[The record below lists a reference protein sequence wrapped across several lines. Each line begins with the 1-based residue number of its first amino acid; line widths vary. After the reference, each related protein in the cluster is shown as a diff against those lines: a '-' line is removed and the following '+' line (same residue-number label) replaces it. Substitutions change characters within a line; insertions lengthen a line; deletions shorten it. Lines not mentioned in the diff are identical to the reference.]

1 MAHNTKPILVD
12 VNGRPIPQY
21 FDPLADEYKPL
32 LGAHGA
38 ARAILYGPDGQPIG
52 TSGNPLQVKAQDTD
66 DALEQI
72 KTALEALAT
81 EDKLEAVRLL
91 LQTLDGKDFATQTTL
106 AQVKQVLDT
115 LTSAVSTSSKQD
127 ALNIAVEDLKSELI
141 LVKSELATIKANQ
154 LSGDQKVQLS
164 GQNATS
170 VNAFNALAITDTALK
185 LSGDLPIFRT
195 HPHKAIIVLNSL
207 DNSVTIRLYSNSVG
221 GDHLTVSGI
230 VVGPHLPRVIT
241 AADAEFAMLD
251 VLFSSNINIQIAAV
265 CSTAPTSGSLTV
277 TVVGWF

>member
-1 MAHNTKPILVD
+1 MAKGIPLM
-12 VNGRPIPQY
+12 GR
-21 FDPLADEYKPL
+21 
-32 LGAHGA
+32 
-38 ARAILYGPDGQPIG
+38 GPDDKAKIINVDEN
-52 TSGNPLQVKAQDTD
+52 GNV
-66 DALEQI
+66 
-72 KTALEALAT
+72 
-81 EDKLEAVRLL
+81 
-91 LQTLDGKDFATQTTL
+91 
-106 AQVKQVLDT
+106 
-115 LTSAVSTSSKQD
+115 
-127 ALNIAVEDLKSELI
+127 
-141 LVKSELATIKANQ
+141 
-154 LSGDQKVQLS
+154 KVQLS
-164 GQNATS
+164 GRNATS

>member
-1 MAHNTKPILVD
+1 MAHNT
-12 VNGRPIPQY
+12 RPLKRAQDGVAPQY
-21 FDPLADEYKPL
+21 YNPTTDEYEVL
-32 LGAHGA
+32 LGQDGA
-38 ARAILYGPDGQPIG
+38 ARAILYGPNGQPITNESPLEVRVRQLETLLG
-52 TSGNPLQVKAQDTD
+52 ALDAAKETNP
-66 DALEQI
+66 DAASATLLALIRGLMSAAAKE
-72 KTALEALAT
+72 TTLEAIKSTDGIKKIADAVTVSGLENLAT
-81 EDKLEAVRLL
+81 ETKLEAVR
-91 LQTLDGKDFATQTTL
+91 TL
-106 AQVKQVLDT
+106 
-115 LTSAVSTSSKQD
+115 
-127 ALNIAVEDLKSELI
+127 VEDLKSELI
-141 LVKSELATIKANQ
+141 LVKANQ

-164 GQNATS
+164 GRNATS

-230 VVGPHLPRVIT
+230 AVGSHLPRVIT